1 MPRRAVE
8 IDRTGARATQH
19 VMLTPAQLI
28 AARAIV
34 RWSRHDLAKKSG
46 TSIETIKG
54 FEWGGSDP
62 KMGTV
67 LTWRRALQTAG
78 VVFIDDDGVNGPGVR
93 LRDSEARQRGKR

>member
-1 MPRRAVE
+1 MPRGAVE
-8 IDRTGARATQH
+8 IDKIGARATQQ

-34 RWSRHDLAKKSG
+34 RWSRHELAKKSG
-46 TSIETIKG
+46 TSVETIKG

-78 VVFIDDDGVNGPGVR
+78 VIFIDDDGVNGPGVR
-93 LRDSEARQRGKR
+93 LRDSETPQRGKR